1 MYLLKCN
8 NKFQMERKS
17 QRKKYT
23 TLKIFQKQILIKMLK
38 EKLILAQDII
48 KHMMTMMMNL
58 KGEEL
63 NVNNNEL
70 FDSYISFELNL

>member
-1 MYLLKCN
+1 
-8 NKFQMERKS
+8 MERKS

>member
-1 MYLLKCN
+1 
-8 NKFQMERKS
+8 MERKS

-23 TLKIFQKQILIKMLK
+23 TLKIFQKQILIKTLK

-63 NVNNNEL
+63 NANNNEL